1 MFLVGAV
8 LLWLGARS
16 AGLIDNIET
25 LVEDLGFAG
34 EGTYQLKGPEILKMT
49 AVIGPILVVLGSL
62 ATVAGVAV
70 FNAMSRLFGGVE
82 VTVSDGDDL
91 GPRSKRSLTSTSTS
105 IPRARASCSTASE
118 NPGARIDTR
127 SSGPRQ
133 FDVAAPA
140 LDGQQGVPGPRLE
153 ALDLLFG
160 EDALLQ
166 PVGDAVDDLPDEPLT
181 APGSAG
187 RPWP

>member
-1 MFLVGAV
+1 MSTAPGRHATTSQSPLGDFLRDPEVEVIKRPERRAVILRRVDLWSALKVSLALYSSIFVVFLIGAV

-49 AVIGPILVVLGSL
+49 AVIGPIVVVLGSL

-82 VTVSDGDDL
+82 VTVSDSDDL
-91 GPRSKRSLTSTSTS
+91 GPRSR
-105 IPRARASCSTASE
+105 
-118 NPGARIDTR
+118 
-127 SSGPRQ
+127 
-133 FDVAAPA
+133 
-140 LDGQQGVPGPRLE
+140 RL
-153 ALDLLFG
+153 
-160 EDALLQ
+160 
-166 PVGDAVDDLPDEPLT
+166 
-181 APGSAG
+181 
-187 RPWP
+187 